1 VARRAA
7 AFVEDAGLLAA
18 GVGEGKRLIASCP
31 AKSPAQGRN
40 SPETN
45 EILAKPYF
53 RCANPWIDLESRA
66 GILPVTRMMSMA
78 RIDVSFLLLA
88 ALCLLVGLALG
99 IGMGIAHN
107 FQLAPV
113 HAHLNLV
120 GFVLPSI
127 FGLTYRAYPMLARSR
142 LALPHLAL
150 SGVGAVVL
158 PFGIHIAVTQSFP
171 AIAIAG
177 AFIVF
182 GGVAAFFAN
191 LVVNL
196 AVAPSRA
203 PLMGRR
209 ELARSAEASRKPQP
223 AM

>member
-1 VARRAA
+1 
-7 AFVEDAGLLAA
+7 
-18 GVGEGKRLIASCP
+18 
-31 AKSPAQGRN
+31 
-40 SPETN
+40 
-45 EILAKPYF
+45 
-53 RCANPWIDLESRA
+53 
-66 GILPVTRMMSMA
+66 MA

-99 IGMGIAHN
+99 IGMGIAHD

-127 FGLTYRAYPMLARSR
+127 FGLAYRAYPALARSR

-158 PFGIHIAVTQSFP
+158 PVGIYIAVTQHSP
-171 AIAIAG
+171 ALAIAG

-196 AVAPSRA
+196 AFAPSRA

-209 ELARSAEASRKPQP
+209 ELARSAEAGRKPQP

>member
-1 VARRAA
+1 
-7 AFVEDAGLLAA
+7 
-18 GVGEGKRLIASCP
+18 
-31 AKSPAQGRN
+31 
-40 SPETN
+40 
-45 EILAKPYF
+45 
-53 RCANPWIDLESRA
+53 
-66 GILPVTRMMSMA
+66 MA

-88 ALCLLVGLALG
+88 GLCLLVGLALG
-99 IGMGIAHN
+99 IGMGIVHD

-127 FGLTYRAYPMLARSR
+127 FGLTYRAYPALLRSG
-142 LALPHLAL
+142 LALPHLVL
-150 SGVGAVVL
+150 SGAGAVVL
-158 PFGIHIAVTQSFP
+158 PFGIYIAVTQQAP
-171 AIAIAG
+171 AIAIVG

-196 AVAPSRA
+196 AVAPSHA
-203 PLMGRR
+203 PFMDRR